1 MSKGKESPVFRA
13 KLPPV
18 LGAQW
23 ETFLKLPSKSE
34 LKRAGVWVLNPT

>member
-1 MSKGKESPVFRA
+1 MSKGNESPVFRT
-13 KLPPV
+13 KLLPV

-23 ETFLKLPSKSE
+23 ETFLKFPSKSE